1 MKNRHFSLLA
11 SAIILVFL
19 LDGKVLAQNTFPSS
33 GNVGIGTTSPTRPL
47 HVVGDIRVTGNIRS
61 GDTIVFDTGRRIL
74 LANGTAGTP
83 AFRFSAENGV
93 GMFRAGT
100 SDLQFSTGG
109 STRFQ
114 LTNSFARSY
123 IRHRFHDGTASS
135 PGINFASDTNTGIW
149 RPGSNTI
156 GFSTN
161 GAERM
166 RIDASGNVGI
176 GTSSPTARLAVNG
189 TTKTKEIIVTDQGSA
204 WPDYVFSPDYLLLDL
219 FELENYVTTN
229 RRLPGM
235 PSENEI
241 AENGQNLGK
250 IQRLLLEK
258 VEELTLHLIVIK
270 KENDFLQAQRQ
281 LLQAKIEG
289 LKNNVHSRGTR

>member
-11 SAIILVFL
+11 AAIILVFL

-47 HVVGDIRVTGNIRS
+47 HVVGDLRVTGNIRS
-61 GDTIVFDTGRRIL
+61 GDTIVIDTGRRIR

-83 AFRFSAENGV
+83 AFRFSDENGV

-100 SDLQFSTGG
+100 SDLRFSTGG

-123 IRHRFHDGTASS
+123 TRHRFHDGTVSS
-135 PGINFASDTNTGIW
+135 PGLHFASDTNTGIW

-176 GTSSPTARLAVNG
+176 GTSNPTARLAVNG

-219 FELENYVTTN
+219 FELESYVTTN

-241 AENGQNLGK
+241 AENGQNLGE
-250 IQRLLLEK
+250 IQIRLLEK
-258 VEELTLHLIVIK
+258 VEELTLHIIQMKKESVYLNEQRLFLKEKIK
-270 KENDFLQAQRQ
+270 KIKTDVYSGGRE
-281 LLQAKIEG
+281 
-289 LKNNVHSRGTR
+289 